1 MKILVTGAAGFIGS
15 HIFNELSTSKYN
27 VFGIDNLCRGNNNN
41 LLNKK
46 ISSRSTS
53 IIISQLINFLKIWSF
68 LNIIHQATLI
78 NEKIEKE
85 NILKDININILSS
98 INLIKNSYKFGTKKF
113 IFASSIAVYGKIKK
127 NKVKET
133 DVLNPVSSYAI
144 NKLTI
149 ENYLRY
155 MSNFKLKNLKYVIL
169 RYSNVYGPK
178 QLNLGEVG
186 VIRKFIYDLKK

>member
-68 LNIIHQATLI
+68 
-78 NEKIEKE
+78 
-85 NILKDININILSS
+85 
-98 INLIKNSYKFGTKKF
+98 
-113 IFASSIAVYGKIKK
+113 
-127 NKVKET
+127 
-133 DVLNPVSSYAI
+133 
-144 NKLTI
+144 
-149 ENYLRY
+149 
-155 MSNFKLKNLKYVIL
+155 
-169 RYSNVYGPK
+169 
-178 QLNLGEVG
+178 
-186 VIRKFIYDLKK
+186 

>member
-1 MKILVTGAAGFIGS
+1 M
-15 HIFNELSTSKYN
+15 
-27 VFGIDNLCRGNNNN
+27 CRGNNNN

-46 ISSRSTS
+46 NFFKIDLNNYQSV
-53 IIISQLINFLKIWSF
+53 NKFLKKYGPF
-68 LNIIHQATLI
+68 ETIIHQATLI

-144 NKLTI
+144 SKLTI

-186 VIRKFIYDLKK
+186 VIRKFIYDLKKINQ

>member
-1 MKILVTGAAGFIGS
+1 MP
-15 HIFNELSTSKYN
+15 
-27 VFGIDNLCRGNNNN
+27 
-41 LLNKK
+41 
-46 ISSRSTS
+46 
-53 IIISQLINFLKIWSF
+53 
-68 LNIIHQATLI
+68 
-78 NEKIEKE
+78 
-85 NILKDININILSS
+85 
-98 INLIKNSYKFGTKKF
+98 
-113 IFASSIAVYGKIKK
+113 IAVYGKIKK

-133 DVLNPVSSYAI
+133 DVLNPMSYAI
-144 NKLTI
+144 SKLTI